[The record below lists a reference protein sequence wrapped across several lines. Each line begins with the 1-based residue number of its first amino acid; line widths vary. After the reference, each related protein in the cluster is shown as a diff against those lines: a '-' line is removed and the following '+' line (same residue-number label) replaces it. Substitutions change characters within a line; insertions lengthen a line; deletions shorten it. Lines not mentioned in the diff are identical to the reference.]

1 VKIAQTNINT
11 ALYKV
16 ISVMKMAEV
25 MVTVLMTGGSV
36 LLGSVLSLLVKG
48 RGGSQPPSSLYP
60 EVVVDIQKP

>member
-48 RGGSQPPSSLYP
+48 PGGSQPPSSLYP

>member
-1 VKIAQTNINT
+1 
-11 ALYKV
+11 
-16 ISVMKMAEV
+16 MKMAEV

-48 RGGSQPPSSLYP
+48 PGGSQPPSSLYP